1 MFQALK
7 IWNMMITH
15 QKMIDFAS
23 SIGFTTP
30 RNIVERYSSKN
41 RFKKVQ
47 IPKIPP
53 WHKEGS
59 TQVDHMGIFVF
70 RGRVWRNFFEVI
82 YLLTQQTQIVSG
94 MMILD
99 VSDLSKTNQA
109 IFEVIE
115 SLKSN
120 IYALDL
126 EEFAQK
132 KVNFKVFT

>member
-1 MFQALK
+1 
-7 IWNMMITH
+7 MMVTR
-15 QKMIDFAS
+15 QEMIVFPS

-30 RNIVERYSSKN
+30 WNIVERYSSKN

>member
-1 MFQALK
+1 MF
-7 IWNMMITH
+7 
-15 QKMIDFAS
+15 IDKDNLIHLTKAVLARRS
-23 SIGFTTP
+23 
-30 RNIVERYSSKN
+30 EKN
-41 RFKKVQ
+41 
-47 IPKIPP
+47 
-53 WHKEGS
+53 
-59 TQVDHMGIFVF
+59 MGIFVF

>member
-1 MFQALK
+1 MQKLK
-7 IWNMMITH
+7 FIFFELFKGCKKLNTW
-15 QKMIDFAS
+15 
-23 SIGFTTP
+23 GFL
-30 RNIVERYSSKN
+30 
-41 RFKKVQ
+41 FLGGGF
-47 IPKIPP
+47 
-53 WHKEGS
+53 EG
-59 TQVDHMGIFVF
+59 I
-70 RGRVWRNFFEVI
+70 FFEVI

>member
-1 MFQALK
+1 MLSQE
-7 IWNMMITH
+7 I
-15 QKMIDFAS
+15 
-23 SIGFTTP
+23 
-30 RNIVERYSSKN
+30 
-41 RFKKVQ
+41 
-47 IPKIPP
+47 
-53 WHKEGS
+53 
-59 TQVDHMGIFVF
+59 
-70 RGRVWRNFFEVI
+70 
-82 YLLTQQTQIVSG
+82 QIVSR

>member
-1 MFQALK
+1 MEFC
-7 IWNMMITH
+7 
-15 QKMIDFAS
+15 
-23 SIGFTTP
+23 
-30 RNIVERYSSKN
+30 
-41 RFKKVQ
+41 
-47 IPKIPP
+47 
-53 WHKEGS
+53 
-59 TQVDHMGIFVF
+59 F
-70 RGRVWRNFFEVI
+70 RGGSRNPFEVI

-109 IFEVIE
+109 INLFEVIE